1 MEMFGLR
8 GKDLAEITGLTRGT
22 ISRHMSGDCMP
33 RRQTI
38 ETFAIATGR
47 TYDDVKQWFETRHA
61 ERTQQIAERK
71 ARWEAHCQSVGK

>member
-33 RRQTI
+33 RRHTI

-47 TYDDVKQWFETRHA
+47 TFDDVKQWFETRHA